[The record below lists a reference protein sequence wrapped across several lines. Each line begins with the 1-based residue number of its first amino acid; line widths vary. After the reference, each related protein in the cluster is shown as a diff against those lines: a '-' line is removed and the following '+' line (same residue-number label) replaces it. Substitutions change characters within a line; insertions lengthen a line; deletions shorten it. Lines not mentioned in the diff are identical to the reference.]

1 MKRIVLK
8 SLAITLSAISLLNV
22 SPINALADKKLDEPQ
37 ITQQLQ
43 EKDATT
49 EWKSELLKYVKVGLI
64 GAGVGVGTYVFF
76 RLLTIG
82 ILTKYVDHITEQTRI
97 EYLEKFK
104 GHIGPNILTKR
115 QEGVGW
121 CWLACLQ
128 GLLKDRR
135 IEKSQKE
142 LFKEITDKSPGW
154 FEVTRLNGM
163 EPPKNFFEVVLEP
176 LNTERTRIVNL
187 IEPVD
192 YYAVEKY
199 ISEKFKLSLC
209 YKRIQVTKD
218 NTDDICNSI
227 KNVYER
233 NNKKPFAIL
242 DSMVSAVTDGMVYT
256 HMVNVVEI
264 NGNDITIECP
274 STELRRTEK
283 ISDFAKRYNENEA
296 FRRKDV
302 FLYWIS

>member
-49 EWKSELLKYVKVGLI
+49 EWESELLKYVKVGLI

-82 ILTKYVDHITEQTRI
+82 IHTKYVDHITEQTRK

-128 GLLKDRR
+128 ALLKDRG

-142 LFKEITDKSPGW
+142 LFKGITDKSPGW
-154 FEVTRLNGM
+154 FEVTRRNVM
-163 EPPKNFFEVVLEP
+163 EPPKNFFEVVLEL
-176 LNTERTRIVNL
+176 LNKEGKRIANL

-199 ISEKFKLSLC
+199 IIEKFNLSFC
-209 YKRIQVTKD
+209 YKRIQVTED

-242 DSMVSAVTDGMVYT
+242 DSMVAGVKNDIIYV

-274 STELRRTEK
+274 QTGLRRTEN
-283 ISDFAKRYNENEA
+283 IYDFAKRYNENEA
-296 FRRKDV
+296 FRCKDV